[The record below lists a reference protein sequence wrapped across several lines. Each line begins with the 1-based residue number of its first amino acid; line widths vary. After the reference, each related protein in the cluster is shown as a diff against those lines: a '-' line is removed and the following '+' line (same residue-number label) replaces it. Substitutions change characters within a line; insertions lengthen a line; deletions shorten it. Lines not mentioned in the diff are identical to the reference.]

1 MMNTTESE
9 DEQEYYRNL
18 KNSQPRKKG
27 ENYYSTL
34 DRSMTI
40 TYKVSV

>member
-1 MMNTTESE
+1 MMNTTKSK
-9 DEQEYYRNL
+9 DEQEYYRDL
-18 KNSQPRKKG
+18 KNSQPREKG

-34 DRSMTI
+34 DRGMTI